1 MLIFSEI
8 PMLCILGYIPI
19 QKIEKEVRMMNAN
32 KYLYTAV
39 IKKTNGNEYY
49 SYFPDF
55 PGCTAYGQNLEEIIR
70 KTQTSLTI
78 YISMCLQ
85 MEDSFSL
92 PKPTDYHE
100 IQRQFPSDIIQ
111 LIPADMSKNAVL
123 NMLPVKKTLT
133 IPTWLDSIAKKY
145 NICFS
150 HVLQKAIID
159 TLKNRS
165 DLTEKER
172 YALFA
177 ENNLYYNNHQKA
189 IAYTLK
195 DESDLSEKKLYHNSP
210 T

>member
-1 MLIFSEI
+1 
-8 PMLCILGYIPI
+8 
-19 QKIEKEVRMMNAN
+19 MNAN

-39 IKKTNGNEYY
+39 IKNTNRNEYY
-49 SYFPDF
+49 SYFPDL
-55 PGCTAYGQNLEEIIR
+55 PGCTAYAQDLEEIIR
-70 KTQTSLTI
+70 KTQTALTI
-78 YISMCLQ
+78 YISMCLK
-85 MEDSFSL
+85 MEDSFPL

-111 LIPADMSKNAVL
+111 LISADMSKNAVL

-150 HVLQKAIID
+150 RVLQKAIID
-159 TLKNRS
+159 TLKDRS